1 MTDTARDISGAAA
14 VTTRKA
20 LGRSDRVDEN
30 CALGGL
36 TPTAEVSESIMVVAS
51 RQSPVAS
58 RQSPVATLLRPGAAR
73 KRLRLAAPMAS
84 SVLSV

>member
-1 MTDTARDISGAAA
+1 MTDAARDISGAAA

-51 RQSPVAS
+51 RQSPVA
-58 RQSPVATLLRPGAAR
+58 TLLRPGAAR
-73 KRLRLAAPMAS
+73 KRLHLAAPMAS